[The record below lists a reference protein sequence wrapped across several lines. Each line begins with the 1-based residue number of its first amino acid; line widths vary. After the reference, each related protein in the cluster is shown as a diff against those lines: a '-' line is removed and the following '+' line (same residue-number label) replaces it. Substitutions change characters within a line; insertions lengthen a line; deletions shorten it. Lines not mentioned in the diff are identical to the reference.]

1 MSYEDKPQF
10 LNEKKTKQNKTKNSY
25 GNEMVVEQYI

>member
-10 LNEKKTKQNKTKNSY
+10 LNEKKNKTKNAY